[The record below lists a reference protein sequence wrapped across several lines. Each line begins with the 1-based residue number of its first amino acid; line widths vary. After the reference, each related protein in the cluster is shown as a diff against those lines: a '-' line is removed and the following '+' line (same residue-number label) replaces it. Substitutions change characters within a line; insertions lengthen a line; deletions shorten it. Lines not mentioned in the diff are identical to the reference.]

1 MADLSM
7 KREHDLTAEEA
18 RKQIE
23 KLADKLADRLGGSW
37 DWDGDTAIC
46 ESRGAK
52 ARVSYDDANVW
63 LDLTLPM
70 MLKPL
75 RRTIQAK
82 VEEILDRDFKRS

>member
-7 KREHDLTAEEA
+7 KREHDLSAEEA
-18 RKQIE
+18 RVQIA

-37 DWDGDTAIC
+37 DWDGDTAVC

-52 ARVSYDDANVW
+52 ACVGYDDTNVW
-63 LDLTLPM
+63 LDLSLPM

-75 RRTIQAK
+75 RRTIQSK
-82 VEEILDRDFKRS
+82 VEEILDRDFKHS